1 MVNHPTADRVD
12 NSGGI
17 GVAVGVDTDDELDL
31 SCQHGHCGF
40 PFVGPMGSA
49 PTWMRSPR
57 GRTVMRHDRMV
68 GQASDQASG
77 SVGQVGAGDRDDI
90 SKPKARRGSDGQ

>member
-1 MVNHPTADRVD
+1 
-12 NSGGI
+12 
-17 GVAVGVDTDDELDL
+17 
-31 SCQHGHCGF
+31 
-40 PFVGPMGSA
+40 
-49 PTWMRSPR
+49 
-57 GRTVMRHDRMV
+57 MRHDRSV